1 MDRIVSPLQ
10 AAAAAFASA
19 GLFVCAA
26 QAAVVVPLPSHPDL
40 QAVADRVHAFT
51 VQVRATAFVTERT
64 DGPLRMHEAV
74 SFSSGVM
81 VGEGLVLTT
90 LSAVSLRGSDGH
102 VQPADQLAVLVDD
115 VGPLPARLLA
125 GDTGLDVAVLQL
137 PDQAR
142 TLAGASLAPEDPSAG
157 DGMVALCVEGDSI
170 RAVGLLLE
178 RIAPGDDARPR
189 LQTDHVLPAPFWG
202 GPLYDDRGQLAG
214 IATRSTGAN
223 GSAVPASLLRA
234 LVRRSIG
241 GSGT

>member
-1 MDRIVSPLQ
+1 MDRIVSPRRT
-10 AAAAAFASA
+10 AAAAFASA

-26 QAAVVVPLPSHPDL
+26 QAAVVVPLPIHPEF

-51 VQVRATAFVTERT
+51 VQVRATAFVTEGS

-74 SFSSGVM
+74 SLSSGVM

-90 LSAVSLRGSDGH
+90 LSAVSLRATDGR
-102 VQPADQLAVLVDD
+102 VQPADQLAVLIDD

-125 GDTGLDVAVLQL
+125 GDSELDVAVLQL

-142 TLAGASLAPEDPSAG
+142 SLPGASLAPEDPSAG
-157 DGMVALCVEGDSI
+157 DGMVALYVDGDSI
-170 RAVGLLLE
+170 KAVGLLLE

-189 LQTDHVLPAPFWG
+189 LQTDHALPAPFWG
-202 GPLYDDRGQLAG
+202 GPLFDDRGQLAG
-214 IATRSTGAN
+214 INTRSTGAD
-223 GSAVPASLLRA
+223 GSAVPVSLLRA
-234 LVRRSIG
+234 LLRRSVG